1 MVPEE
6 VSATRFQTV
15 GNVLVW
21 VGGIGALV
29 TGLLIEAGGFGGGV
43 TVGLALIPF
52 LVLVVAGAFLLGG
65 REQVEA
71 AEEMMAAEEG
81 AEARTS

>member
-1 MVPEE
+1 L
-6 VSATRFQTV
+6 

-21 VGGIGALV
+21 VGGIGALI
-29 TGLLIEAGGFGGGV
+29 TGLLIEAGGFGGGI

-52 LVLVVAGAFLLGG
+52 LLLVVVGAFLLGG

-71 AEEMMAAEEG
+71 AEEMMAAEE
-81 AEARTS
+81 APEARTS